1 MSTQSA
7 QDLLPSVDDPAVTQY
22 LQQHPDFFERHPQ
35 LLTRLRLQHPR
46 NGTTISLIERQVD
59 VLREKHAELEQ
70 KLVDF
75 VRVARANDLL
85 SAKIH
90 GFTRRLLRASNR
102 AEVLALVESS
112 LRDDFDAFH
121 AVLVLPGAGTEE
133 LLSRFLKPVAH
144 DDPQWQ
150 SFGALLTSGKPRCG
164 QVRDSQ
170 REFLFG
176 GDASG
181 VGSVALVPLMDL
193 VPPALLALGS
203 PDRDRFHPGMST
215 DFLSRMGELIADAL
229 SRG

>member
-75 VRVARANDLL
+75 VRVARANDQL
-85 SAKIH
+85 AGKIH

>member
-7 QDLLPSVDDPAVTQY
+7 KDLLPSVDDPAVTQY

-59 VLREKHAELEQ
+59 VLREKHADLEQ

-75 VRVARANDLL
+75 VRVARANDQL
-85 SAKIH
+85 AGKIH

-102 AEVLALVESS
+102 AEVLALVEAS

-121 AVLVLPGAGTEE
+121 SVLVLPGAGGEE
-133 LLSRFLKPVAH
+133 LLSRFLKGVAI

-150 SFGALLTSGKPRCG
+150 SFGTLLESGKPRCG

-176 GDASG
+176 ADAGG
-181 VGSVALVPLMDL
+181 VGSVALVPLMGL

-203 PDRDRFHPGMST
+203 ADRDRFHPGMST